1 MPLAGPHQAA
11 QCSLNRRS
19 YRRHPLNVDHT
30 SLSSGPTHTPSLSH
44 HAARW
49 SCSTDCS
56 TIPPAPYRSAMRAA
70 TAQRCRMAAATPEAQ
85 APTCAQRHGYAR
97 GPVLRRTLAGQPE
110 VQERMLPQPAAQAL
124 WSRDAASLISLRPVK
139 RSVRSPCSSAR
150 LERHF
155 ADHYSTWW
163 RVAFSL
169 SAHPSGRPLHP
180 NPYLCQHSPTS
191 HAAKSWGSAPAQRR
205 PRRMCPPR

>member
-1 MPLAGPHQAA
+1 M
-11 QCSLNRRS
+11 
-19 YRRHPLNVDHT
+19 DHT

-56 TIPPAPYRSAMRAA
+56 TVPPAPYRSAMRAA

-124 WSRDAASLISLRPVK
+124 WSRDAASFTFTWSCETLCQIPLLIR
-139 RSVRSPCSSAR
+139 SAR
-150 LERHF
+150 APLS
-155 ADHYSTWW
+155 DHYSTWR

-169 SAHPSGRPLHP
+169 SAHPSGRSLHP